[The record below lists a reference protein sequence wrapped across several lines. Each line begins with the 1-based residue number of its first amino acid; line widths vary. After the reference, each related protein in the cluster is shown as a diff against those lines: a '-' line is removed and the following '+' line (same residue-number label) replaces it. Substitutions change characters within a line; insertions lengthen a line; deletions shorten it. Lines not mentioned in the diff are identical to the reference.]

1 MDDKIY
7 ELMAQAEI
15 LQEHALAL
23 QNKASE
29 TILEIPEAIDGVK
42 EKLRST
48 ALWSALIW
56 VITGAVVVLGVWV
69 AIMWSTKGLL
79 EEQNRLQWEIG
90 DLKGQAENLRK
101 EVKAEEGKLAEMRSK
116 RWDINLLERDGKRW
130 IKLGKGDQAG
140 EKVNWKDGRS
150 GIEVI
155 PKK

>member
-29 TILEIPEAIDGVK
+29 AILEIPEAIDGVK

-56 VITGAVVVLGVWV
+56 VITGAVVVLGVWI

-79 EEQNRLQWEIG
+79 EEQNRLQWEVG
-90 DLKGQAENLRK
+90 DLKGQVKNLRK
-101 EVKAEEGKLAEMRSK
+101 EVQAEEEKLAKIHSESWGIEVGEIK
-116 RWDINLLERDGKRW
+116 GQRWL
-130 IKLGKGDQAG
+130 KLGKGYEVG
-140 EKVNWKDGRS
+140 KTIEWKDGRE
-150 GIEVI
+150 GIEVNR
-155 PKK
+155 KK